1 MMATPAQWARGYARQ
16 AHADFGAWQ
25 AIEGYEDVH
34 PCHRMLFLQ
43 MACEKLCKARLIL
56 GGTPP
61 EALRRSHGYVANPL
75 PVVIRAQLEFMGEN
89 LRARAGL
96 LNFTRHLAAEIE
108 VMNPAVDRNGQRPD
122 NCEYPWE
129 DVQQVLHSPL
139 DWQFNPLQFLR
150 DRFGPSFVKVLQ
162 LVIDRALQEPQEQ

>member
-1 MMATPAQWARGYARQ
+1 MATHAQWAQGYARQ
-16 AHADFGAWQ
+16 AYADFGAWQ
-25 AIEGYEDVH
+25 AIESYEDVH

-56 GGTPP
+56 GGIPP
-61 EALRRSHGYVANPL
+61 KALQTSHGYVANPL
-75 PVVIRAQLEFMGEN
+75 PMVIRAQLEFMGEN

-129 DVQQVLHSPL
+129 DDQQVLHSPL
-139 DWQFNPLQFLR
+139 DWQFNPLQLLR

-162 LVIDRALQEPQEQ
+162 LAIDRALQEPQEQ

>member
-1 MMATPAQWARGYARQ
+1 M
-16 AHADFGAWQ
+16 
-25 AIEGYEDVH
+25 
-34 PCHRMLFLQ
+34 
-43 MACEKLCKARLIL
+43 
-56 GGTPP
+56 
-61 EALRRSHGYVANPL
+61 ANPL

-96 LNFTRHLAAEIE
+96 LNLSRHLAAEIE

-129 DVQQVLHSPL
+129 DDQQVLHSPL
-139 DWQFNPLQFLR
+139 DWQFNPLQRLR

-162 LVIDRALQEPQEQ
+162 LASDRALQEPQEQ